1 LYCSSKSSSLSFASV
16 TQSKKRIIKAILI
29 TPVSEQNP
37 QSKIKKE
44 PNVLKKK
51 PNLNQRIF
59 FIKRATARIV
69 LNYTHLSK
77 AIWREHS

>member
-1 LYCSSKSSSLSFASV
+1 V
-16 TQSKKRIIKAILI
+16 IK
-29 TPVSEQNP
+29 QNP

-51 PNLNQRIF
+51 PNLNQRIC